1 MNHNSHIVPGTMSK
15 TFAESEPRK
24 LFSLHDTK
32 QDYDEA
38 MQLKQG
44 APLCWTRVFM
54 TKYNIFAEIKNPF
67 HMRCITFTFAN
78 NTDSIATS
86 CCASLCKKSV
96 NPCTVLTLTQGII
109 WVIIIIIMHKNPLHI
124 LGIS

>member
-1 MNHNSHIVPGTMSK
+1 MNHNSHIVLGTMSK
-15 TFAESEPRK
+15 TFAEREPRK

-44 APLCWTRVFM
+44 APLYWTRVFI
-54 TKYNIFAEIKNPF
+54 TKYNIFAEIQNPF
-67 HMRCITFTFAN
+67 HMQCITFKFAN
-78 NTDSIATS
+78 NADSVAPFYS
-86 CCASLCKKSV
+86 ASLCKKLV
-96 NPCTVLTLTQGII
+96 NPCIMFALTQGII
-109 WVIIIIIMHKNPLHI
+109 WVIIIMHKNPLHI

>member
-15 TFAESEPRK
+15 TFAESKPRK

-44 APLCWTRVFM
+44 APLYWTRVFI
-54 TKYNIFAEIKNPF
+54 TKYIFAEIKNPF

-78 NTDSIATS
+78 NTDSIATLCS
-86 CCASLCKKSV
+86 ASLCKKLV
-96 NPCTVLTLTQGII
+96 NPCIMLALTQGII
-109 WVIIIIIMHKNPLHI
+109 MGSNNYA
-124 LGIS
+124 